1 MEKQNYHSSI
11 TVNTDAKKVFE
22 NISRV
27 SSWWAAGFEG
37 QAKNPGE
44 LFTVRFGETFV
55 SFRIVETI
63 PGKKIV
69 WQVIDC
75 NLHWLSDK
83 KEWNHTKINWDISQ
97 RGDKTQI
104 DFTHIGLVPGI
115 ECYNDCKK
123 GWDFFIQESLF
134 KLITEGKGLPEV
146 PKTARESVS

>member
-27 SSWWAAGFEG
+27 SSWWAANVEG
-37 QAKNPGE
+37 HAKNPGD
-44 LFTVRFGETFV
+44 LFTVHFGETFV
-55 SFRIVETI
+55 SFKIAEAI

-69 WQVIDC
+69 WEVIDC

-83 KEWNHTKINWDISQ
+83 KEWKYTKINWGIAQ
-97 RGDKTQI
+97 KGDKTQI
-104 DFTHIGLVPGI
+104 DFTHVGLVPGI

-123 GWDFFIQESLF
+123 GWDFFVQESLF

-146 PKTARESVS
+146 PKNARETVS